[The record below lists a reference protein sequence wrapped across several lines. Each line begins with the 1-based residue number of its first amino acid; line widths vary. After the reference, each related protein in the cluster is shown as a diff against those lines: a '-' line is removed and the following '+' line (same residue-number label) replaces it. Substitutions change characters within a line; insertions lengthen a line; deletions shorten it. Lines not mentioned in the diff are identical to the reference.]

1 MFEKGTN
8 VNLQAIQKVL
18 ETNAEPFPSTDEC
31 ANIDSVLGH
40 KSIEVESDLCKYLYT
55 NFD

>member
-40 KSIEVESDLCKYLYT
+40 KSIEVESDLCKY
-55 NFD
+55 